1 MPKTCQSVTN
11 CIYNVFSHNYCQ
23 LHQLERTD
31 DKWLKSSKGKITP
44 KVRESVLKPTTSKR
58 IKPISDKKL
67 EELKEYRIVRDRYFK
82 NNPVCEFPNCSSR
95 EITLHHAKGRI
106 GSLLTDDR
114 YFKSLC
120 IYHHTYCEEHPTEA
134 KRLGLSFD
142 RLSV

>member
-1 MPKTCQSVTN
+1 MPKVCGQEN
-11 CIYNVFSHNYCQ
+11 CGNYVFSNGYCKW
-23 LHQLERTD
+23 HQASRTD
-31 DKWLKSSKGKITP
+31 KKWLNGSKGQLTK
-44 KVRESVLKPTTSKR
+44 ESVLKPTTSKR
-58 IKPISDKKL
+58 IKQISDKKL

-120 IYHHTYCEEHPTEA
+120 MYHHRVIEENPTEA

-142 RLSV
+142 RLSSC